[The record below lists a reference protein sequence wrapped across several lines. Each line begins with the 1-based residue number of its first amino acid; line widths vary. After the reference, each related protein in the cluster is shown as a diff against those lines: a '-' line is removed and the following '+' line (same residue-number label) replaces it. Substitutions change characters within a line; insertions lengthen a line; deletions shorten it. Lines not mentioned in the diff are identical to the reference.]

1 MSNFKKT
8 TDMKVSKEGLF
19 LLKKYEGLSF
29 RAYKAHPSEKFW
41 TIGYGHYGKDVT
53 EDMVITEARADVLL
67 LQDLRIFEVGVE
79 RVYQGINLKQN
90 QFDALVVMAYN
101 CGVKAVS
108 QTLLKLIKQGDK
120 TNIANWWKTHYITCG
135 GQVLKGL
142 QRRRAE
148 EAELFIR

>member
-1 MSNFKKT
+1 
-8 TDMKVSKEGLF
+8 MKVSKEGLF

-41 TIGYGHYGKDVT
+41 TIGYGHYGEDVS
-53 EDMVITEARADVLL
+53 EDMIISESKADELL
-67 LQDLRIFEVGVE
+67 ANDLRIFELGVE
-79 RVYQGINLKQN
+79 KVYKGVSLTQN

-101 CGVKAVS
+101 CGVGAVS
-108 QTLLKLIKQGDK
+108 QTLLKLIKQGNK
-120 TNIANWWKTHYITCG
+120 EVILKWWKTHYITCG

-148 EAELFIR
+148 EAELFTR